1 MFFSFEEKGVQ
12 IMQRGEAKCKKGEI
26 NIKWR
31 MSCPS
36 SSPAYVRI
44 EGDDRK
50 HVLSGS

>member
-1 MFFSFEEKGVQ
+1 MSGKELRNGGCGKQEKDVRWKAFF
-12 IMQRGEAKCKKGEI
+12 
-26 NIKWR
+26 
-31 MSCPS
+31 PS